1 MGRRFPTTT
10 GAGAGGSRDV
20 AALRDGE
27 GALDNAASGA
37 PTNAAVGTG
46 TLGINNWVDKSIY
59 ILTKMRKT
67 KGGTKL
73 EALWKTF
80 RKLAFNTWR

>member
-46 TLGINNWVDKSIY
+46 TLGINNC
-59 ILTKMRKT
+59 
-67 KGGTKL
+67 G
-73 EALWKTF
+73 
-80 RKLAFNTWR
+80 